1 MRLLGLSMVVVAL
14 AQTPTFRTDIERVQV
29 DVSATRG
36 GRPVVGLSAA
46 DFVVTDNGVAQRVES
61 VQVGDAPLDVQ
72 IVLDTSGSVSGARLQ
87 RLIDAS
93 LGLVDALGDADRA
106 GLITFA
112 TAVEAKVPLT
122 TDRDRVRRALT
133 AVGGGVGAT
142 SLRDAV
148 QLAVATPSAGDAR
161 VLVLVFSDGDDTMS
175 WLRASDVVESAR
187 RSSVVVHSVT
197 IGGSGAP
204 STTQFR
210 ATLADATGGRVFSA
224 SSDSD
229 LARLFTSALDEMRA
243 RYRLTFTPRPAG
255 VPGWHE
261 LAIKTRRAGIDVK
274 ARAGYVVNLPLK

>member
-93 LGLVDALGDADRA
+93 LGLVAALGDADRA

-197 IGGSGAP
+197 IGRSSAP

-261 LAIKTRRAGIDVK
+261 LAIKTRGAGIDVK